1 MAAFSCIPPIASL
14 RRESFASYMRFFRWP
29 LLSSRLA
36 ARCGSVIANCGSHFW
51 HVLTLFVP
59 MCTLPAPAHQATTG
73 PHGTRALDVI
83 PTRIHQRCP
92 IVLGS
97 RADVEDLEQLYAK
110 HADAASAVSASQ

>member
-1 MAAFSCIPPIASL
+1 MYPADRKSPQGKLRLLYEVFPMAFIVEQAGGKVRLGFLALWITLLAIA
-14 RRESFASYMRFFRWP
+14 RSF
-29 LLSSRLA
+29 
-36 ARCGSVIANCGSHFW
+36 CCH
-51 HVLTLFVP
+51 
-59 MCTLPAPAHQATTG
+59 CTLPAQATTG

-110 HADAASAVSASQ
+110 HADASQ